1 MKEINVDKDVRIETN
16 NHSSKG
22 NQPKWLIGGRYYKA
36 DHMGYESLSECVVS
50 AILKKSDIYNFV
62 EYAPVKILYDGKEH
76 IGCESRNFLKKGEEL
91 FTFERLHRAYT
102 NRNLSKT
109 VAQIEEVKDRIT
121 YTVQFIEKVTGLK
134 DVGKY
139 LTAIAEVDM
148 LFLNEDRHFNN
159 LTVIR
164 NENKEFRF
172 SPIFDNGLSLLA
184 DTTTDYPIGIDVY
197 NAIPGV
203 RAKPFCTDFNLQ
215 TDTLEE
221 LYGTQLTISADKTDV
236 RNLLNSLE
244 EYYSDDIITRVSD
257 IIFEQMRRYGVYFK

>member
-1 MKEINVDKDVRIETN
+1 MKEINVDNEIKIETQ

-50 AILKKSDIYNFV
+50 AILKKSDINNFV
-62 EYAPVKILYDGKEH
+62 EYVPVKILYDGKEH

-102 NRNLSKT
+102 GKNLSKT
-109 VAQIEEVKDRIT
+109 VAQIGEVRDRIT

-139 LTAIAEVDM
+139 LTAISEVDM
-148 LFLNEDRHFNN
+148 LFLNADRHFNN

-164 NENKEFRF
+164 NEKKQFRAF
-172 SPIFDNGLSLLA
+172 
-184 DTTTDYPIGIDVY
+184 
-197 NAIPGV
+197 
-203 RAKPFCTDFNLQ
+203 TDF
-215 TDTLEE
+215 
-221 LYGTQLTISADKTDV
+221 
-236 RNLLNSLE
+236 
-244 EYYSDDIITRVSD
+244 
-257 IIFEQMRRYGVYFK
+257 